1 MTYNTF
7 DNILDMDIEKDKQ
20 CIICLEHSPLSLNDH
35 VTLLNNMHFLI
46 KYCDCLCYAHH
57 KCIEKWIATN
67 AVCPICKKIISFPL
81 TGLKNEADLS
91 IDIPLSNSQQ
101 SNSQQSNSQQSNSQQ
116 SNIAQ
121 NNCTS
126 HLCIRVIIFLFFVL
140 IILQIMVRYYVV

>member
-101 SNSQQSNSQQSNSQQ
+101 SNSQQSN
-116 SNIAQ
+116 IVQ

-126 HLCIRVIIFLFFVL
+126 HFCIRLIIFLFFVL